1 MVKIIL
7 IMQYLYFLKLYFE
20 TKKEDNTIQISFG
33 LVSMFEFFC
42 MLGLNIAF
50 VCSIVLESHSIY
62 FFLMGTIINVY
73 TCFMLKRVII
83 VGERKILLKGKI
95 VDLTRIK
102 KVEARFYSVI
112 FNSRDGNLS
121 VIYPII
127 NHQILCKNIIEK
139 VNKF

>member
-1 MVKIIL
+1 MKIIL

-33 LVSMFEFFC
+33 LLSLFEFFC
-42 MLGLNIAF
+42 ILGLNIAF
-50 VCSIVLESHSIY
+50 VCSIILEAHSIY
-62 FFLMGTIINVY
+62 FFLIGTIINIY
-73 TCFMLKRVII
+73 TYFMLNRVII

-95 VDLTRIK
+95 VDLKRIK

-112 FNSRDGNLS
+112 FNSRDGKLS
-121 VIYPII
+121 VTYPII
-127 NHQILCKNIIEK
+127 NHQILYENIIEK